1 MDADKENVKEFTR
14 KGEIEQQQG
23 TSYEERKKGKNEANP
38 NGFCSRKLI
47 SLICEGNGCAQVYF
61 NASSFSDEEQNDK
74 QLKPNIFELLG
85 GYEIIKHQNTSYY
98 NDKINNS
105 FSNIDF
111 SQ

>member
-1 MDADKENVKEFTR
+1 MKK
-14 KGEIEQQQG
+14 
-23 TSYEERKKGKNEANP
+23 ERKKGKNEANP